1 MGAWKKHTF
10 DLLSDCMT
18 WVHIRAIFRAEYFTT
33 TARFRAY
40 RQWIPI
46 LFIGGVILFSLL
58 LRSIYDVLRTD
69 DIPSQPDIYPFY
81 AIISVFTFFTL
92 FAPIL
97 SPLGRIIYDGAAK
110 SRREVALSSPIK
122 SRDLLLGNLLSNLAF
137 FLPFFALVGTLS
149 LAPFIGNGEFN
160 PIVTS
165 LILSGVLSLII
176 LIGLIAGTILSPLIF
191 NSILKQRSDLAKAF
205 VTFIISIFMIL
216 SLPLLKYLLDNV
228 NSENGAGLIGY
239 LPFTLASS
247 IIIYALYGVTIGI
260 NPLTATFGLLL
271 YLFLFLIIG
280 WKSANYLYD
289 LTDEEI
295 RKVKVNPEGKK
306 YILINGLT
314 QVVPKSVQNPT
325 KLMLI
330 ASLRDIEHIS
340 RITLGIAITVFMT
353 FALSSRGLF
362 QSSPFF
368 SENLEAAVLIFS
380 LVISAASVIFIQIS
394 SFTVQH
400 RDLFT
405 LIKSAPDGSKKF
417 IFAKIF
423 QTSFIILPTYLVLM
437 LVLFLNSQLSLVLK
451 LNVIFIVF
459 TTLITLIT
467 LSLAIYMI
475 NPADNE
481 EDLTNF
487 INLLVFYVITFAL
500 SIIPT
505 SLIIAEI
512 SIRWYHYLIYICILM
527 IISIVSIKVSIK
539 SLDEMDLETL
549 SSPQGDLI
557 IHGVKSFILF
567 ATGWNILPIFGLFA
581 LYLTGSILI
590 TFGVIMAFTLTL
602 PFGFWYNNVIPSP
615 HNKNTISKS
624 NISLT
629 LKTLFLMLVTGAI
642 ILLFIGL
649 LSFTPPSNIFVFDAN
664 SIQPIF
670 LVIIVLLLVIIEE
683 LFFRWFILDYS
694 LIKLPEKYAFSL
706 NAILFGM
713 IHFLTIFTAVNAFI
727 QAYFLCKLRVKSK
740 SIIWPILAH
749 FIYNIIIIFP
759 NFL

>member
-1 MGAWKKHTF
+1 MVAWRKPTF
-10 DLLSDCMT
+10 DLLSDSMT
-18 WVHIRAIFRAEYFTT
+18 WVHVRAIFRAEYYTT

-40 RQWIPI
+40 RKWIPI

-69 DIPSQPDIYPFY
+69 NTSNQPDIYPFY

-191 NSILKQRSDLAKAF
+191 NSILKQRSDIAKAF
-205 VTFIISIFMIL
+205 VTFVISIFMIL

-228 NSENGAGLIGY
+228 NSNEGAGLIGY

-260 NPLTATFGLLL
+260 SPLTATFGLLI

-295 RKVKVNPEGKK
+295 RKVTVNPEGKK
-306 YILINGLT
+306 YILINGLM
-314 QVVPKSVQNPT
+314 QVVPKTVQNPT
-325 KLMLI
+325 KLMLT

-368 SENLEAAVLIFS
+368 TENLEAAVLIFS
-380 LVISAASVIFIQIS
+380 LVISAASVVFIQIS

-405 LIKSAPDGSKKF
+405 LIKSAPEGSRKF

-423 QTSFIILPTYLVLM
+423 QTSFIILPTYLILM
-437 LVLFLNSQLSLVLK
+437 LILFFNSQLSLILRI
-451 LNVIFIVF
+451 NVIFIVF

-467 LSLAIYMI
+467 LSLAIYMV

-512 SIRWYHYLIYICILM
+512 SIRWYHYVIYIGILA
-527 IISIVSIKVSIK
+527 ILSVISIKISIK

-557 IHGVKSFILF
+557 IHGAKSFALF
-567 ATGWNILPIFGLFA
+567 ATGWNVLPIFGLFA
-581 LYLTGSILI
+581 LYFTSNILV
-590 TFGVIMAFTLTL
+590 TFGVIMIFTLTL
-602 PFGFWYNNVIPSP
+602 PIVFWYYNVIPSP
-615 HNKNTISKS
+615 HGEQTISR
-624 NISLT
+624 NNALLT
-629 LKTLFLMLVTGAI
+629 LKTLILMLLTGVI
-642 ILLFIGL
+642 ILLVVRL
-649 LSFTPPSNIFVFDAN
+649 LSFAPPSNIFVVDPN
-664 SIQPIF
+664 SIQPTI
-670 LVIIVLLLVIIEE
+670 LIIVVLLLVVIEE

-694 LIKLPEKYAFSL
+694 LKKLPAKYAYIL
-706 NAILFGM
+706 NAILFGI
-713 IHFLTIFTAVNAFI
+713 IHLLTVFTALNAFI
-727 QAYFLCKLRVKSK
+727 QAIFLCNLKVKSR
-740 SIIWPILAH
+740 SIVWPILAH
-749 FIYNIIIIFP
+749 FTYNIVILAP
-759 NFL
+759 SLL